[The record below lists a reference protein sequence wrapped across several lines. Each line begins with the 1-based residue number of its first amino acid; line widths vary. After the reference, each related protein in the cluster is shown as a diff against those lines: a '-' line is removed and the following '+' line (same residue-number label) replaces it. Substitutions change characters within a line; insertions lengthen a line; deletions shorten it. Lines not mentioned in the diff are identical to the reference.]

1 MDATTAVLIALVCCM
16 CCILSSS
23 ASSAVMMPAPPSVA
37 SDPEMMPAPPSV
49 ASDPEMMPAPP
60 SVASDPAPSVEP
72 VAFEVVPFE
81 VEEEPAPKKET
92 FKLIRDVDYFT
103 ADLYH
108 HNPGEKEKCLADCSS
123 NPSCKAV
130 VFDGSMSKCWGKSM
144 AEFEIPLHQPNAD
157 RLTYVK
163 KDSYEEAIKKYG

>member
-1 MDATTAVLIALVCCM
+1 MIAFLVLSICLYVSILCSSIASVMVSDVEPAAAQAVVEEP
-16 CCILSSS
+16 
-23 ASSAVMMPAPPSVA
+23 VMMPAPAPSVA
-37 SDPEMMPAPPSV
+37 PEP
-49 ASDPEMMPAPP
+49 
-60 SVASDPAPSVEP
+60 EP

-81 VEEEPAPKKET
+81 VEEEPALKKET
-92 FKLIRDVDYFT
+92 FKLIRDVDYLT

-108 HNPGEKEKCLADCSS
+108 HDPGEKEKCLADCSS

>member
-1 MDATTAVLIALVCCM
+1 MIAFLVLSICLYVSILCSSIASVMVSDVEPAAAQAVVEEP
-16 CCILSSS
+16 
-23 ASSAVMMPAPPSVA
+23 VMMPAPAPSVA
-37 SDPEMMPAPPSV
+37 PEP
-49 ASDPEMMPAPP
+49 
-60 SVASDPAPSVEP
+60 EP

-81 VEEEPAPKKET
+81 VEEEPALKKET

-108 HNPGEKEKCLADCSS
+108 HDPGEKEKCLADCSS

-144 AEFEIPLHQPNAD
+144 AEFEMPLHQPNAD

-163 KDSYEEAIKKYG
+163 KDSYDAAKIKYG